1 MSMYAPTLE
10 TFLETE
16 EFISAEEYLKRR
28 ESGEINPASV
38 RIVPADMNTG
48 NFGGFKV
55 KLPVPRYRVTI
66 DTPFGDRNA

>member
-16 EFISAEEYLKRR
+16 EFISAEEYLRR
-28 ESGEINPASV
+28 RKSGEINPASV
-38 RIVPADMNTG
+38 RVVPADMNTG
-48 NFGGFKV
+48 DFGGFMV

-66 DTPFGDRNA
+66 GTSFGDHNA